1 MYSIFSRQDNSSQNT
16 HLSGEAS
23 TDSSSCRS
31 RNGGEFSHPRRVLGS
46 NFLGSSFV
54 LGFAFSAV
62 FFVSPAVVFA
72 FAVSIGVLLP
82 GVAIPA
88 GVSVAVS
95 DNGVCD
101 SPLDS
106 WEGSVTSWSAGCLL
120 FLEAL
125 GERL

>member
-1 MYSIFSRQDNSSQNT
+1 M
-16 HLSGEAS
+16 A
-23 TDSSSCRS
+23 
-31 RNGGEFSHPRRVLGS
+31 
-46 NFLGSSFV
+46 
-54 LGFAFSAV
+54 
-62 FFVSPAVVFA
+62 FA

-101 SPLDS
+101 CPLDS
-106 WEGSVTSWSAGCLL
+106 AREGSGTSWSAGWPL